1 MSAAMTPQSQL
12 KWEKENTVN
21 ISAKLS
27 KKYDKDIIDY
37 MESQTEPK
45 AAIIK
50 KAIRLMIKA
59 ETENK

>member
-1 MSAAMTPQSQL
+1 MVATPQSQL

-21 ISAKLS
+21 IAAKLS

-37 MESQTEPK
+37 MESQAESK